1 MRNMGEY
8 KEVLNKIIEVVNS
21 HDYERVYYESGML
34 AEKVLDFS
42 DKHGYQVESV
52 VAFIKGDLHQYYLDY
67 LPDETRIL
75 KCFRD
80 EDLVLVDKLSAEN
93 AFYQL
98 LDCLARNLFIYK
110 YPVVEPSF
118 HYIDERMD
126 DYISMEGV
134 AEACGVSHQY
144 LLRLFRK
151 MLNVSLSSY
160 IHLRKMMKAK
170 EYLYFEKLSNK
181 EVAARLGYEDC
192 AYFAK
197 VFKKYEHMTPSQYK
211 MLDKKKRD
219 AMAE

>member
-1 MRNMGEY
+1 MGEY
-8 KEVLNKIIEVVNS
+8 KEVLNKITEVVDS
-21 HDYERVYYESGML
+21 HDYERVYYESGTL

-42 DKHGYQVESV
+42 DRHEYQAERVL
-52 VAFIKGDLHQYYLDY
+52 AFIKGDLGQYYSDH
-67 LPDETRIL
+67 LPEETKIMQ
-75 KCFRD
+75 CFQD

-98 LDCLARNLFIYK
+98 LDCLVRNLFIYK
-110 YPVVEPSF
+110 YPVVEPAF

-126 DYISMEGV
+126 NYINMEGV
-134 AEACGVSHQY
+134 AEICGVSHQY

-151 MLNVSLSSY
+151 MLNVSLSNY

-170 EYLYFEKLSNK
+170 EYLYFEKLTNK
-181 EVAARLGYEDC
+181 EVASRLGYEDC

-197 VFKKYEHMTPSQYK
+197 VFKKYEHMTPSQYR